1 MARATYG
8 LRCQQFARYGD
19 AMRGARRSARAE
31 ETPQIRRTLRDFGW
45 TPPGETGTPTGGTPS
60 PGPGRHRTRRHR
72 GRRIAVLVAVTLAI
86 AVPAAGGY
94 GWHWV
99 HQHPHGVVGTAF
111 GVDDGRG
118 APDRAS
124 RGGARTTPS
133 GSPSASTSTSPSAS
147 ASPSK
152 RATKSAKPSHSASHS
167 TRSSTSPES
176 TGTSLAS
183 QYEQQVLIEIN
194 AARKSA
200 GCGALRYDSRLAKA
214 SRAHSE
220 DMAAHNY
227 FDHTAPNGS
236 TPWDRAKAAGYD
248 QPSAEN
254 IAAGQR
260 TPHDAVQAWLHSSG
274 HRANIMNCDSH
285 ATGIGFARGGSYG
298 YYWTELFGYV

>member
-1 MARATYG
+1 
-8 LRCQQFARYGD
+8 
-19 AMRGARRSARAE
+19 MRGARRSARSE

-45 TPPGETGTPTGGTPS
+45 TPPGEAGAPRPGSPS

-99 HQHPHGVVGTAF
+99 HQHPDGVVGTAL
-111 GVDDGRG
+111 GVNDGRG

-133 GSPSASTSTSPSAS
+133 GSPSGSRSASASAS

-152 RATKSAKPSHSASHS
+152 RASASATPRHSGGGSASHS
-167 TRSSTSPES
+167 TGSGSSAES

-183 QYEQQVLIEIN
+183 RYEQQVLTEIN
-194 AARKSA
+194 AARSSA
-200 GCGALRYDSRLAKA
+200 GCGALRYDARLAKA
-214 SRAHSE
+214 ARGHSA

>member
-1 MARATYG
+1 
-8 LRCQQFARYGD
+8 
-19 AMRGARRSARAE
+19 MRGARRSARAE

-45 TPPGETGTPTGGTPS
+45 APPGEAGTPTAGPPS

-86 AVPAAGGY
+86 AVPAVGGY

-99 HQHPHGVVGTAF
+99 HQHPHGVVGTAL
-111 GVDDGRG
+111 GIDDGRG
-118 APDRAS
+118 GPARAS

-133 GSPSASTSTSPSAS
+133 GSPSTSASASASAS

-152 RATKSAKPSHSASHS
+152 HATKSAKSGHATASSSHSAGSAS
-167 TRSSTSPES
+167 AES
-176 TGTSLAS
+176 TATSLAS
-183 QYEQQVLIEIN
+183 QYEQQVLTEIN

-220 DMAAHNY
+220 DMAEHNY

-254 IAAGQR
+254 IAAGQH